1 MAHEIIGEECIE
13 CGACETEC
21 PEEAISE
28 GEDSYAIDPAKCSDC
43 GACADICPQECISGP
58 ED

>member
-1 MAHEIIGEECIE
+1 MAYQIVCEECIE

-28 GEDSYAIDPAKCSDC
+28 EEDCYHIDPELCTEC
-43 GACADICPQECISGP
+43 GACAEICPQECIVKSQ
-58 ED
+58 